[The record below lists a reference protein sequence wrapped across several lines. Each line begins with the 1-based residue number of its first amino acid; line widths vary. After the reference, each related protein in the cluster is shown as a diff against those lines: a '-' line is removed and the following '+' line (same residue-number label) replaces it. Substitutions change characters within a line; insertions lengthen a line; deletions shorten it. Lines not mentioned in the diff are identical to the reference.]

1 MPLPTVTATTQHRFD
16 LLPELYRE
24 ADRVEP
30 SGGGWPLLRFLALL
44 GDQAGDIEVLLD
56 RFAYVPLEDGG
67 APGDTSDL
75 VDPTTADA
83 AWLAWLAQQIGID
96 PGDRTVAELR
106 AAIADASTGWRAGS
120 QAAVRSEVQTQLT
133 GAKHVGIWDHWE
145 NDEWRVAIGTRHV
158 ETADEAAVL
167 VAANRTKPAGVQFE
181 HVWGVGTWADFEAA
195 GGTWADF
202 ENPAGPWDTTWDAYE
217 DVI

>member
-1 MPLPTVTATTQHRFD
+1 VGVTLPTVTSTTQHRFD

-106 AAIADASTGWRAGS
+106 AAIANASTGWRAGS

-133 GAKHVGIWDHWE
+133 GTKTVAIWDHYGGPWT
-145 NDEWRVAIGTRHV
+145 VAIGTRTD
-158 ETADEAAVL
+158 ETADAAAVL
-167 VAANRTKPAGVQFE
+167 VAAGRTKPAGVGFV
-181 HVWGVGTWADFEAA
+181 HRDGVQTYEGANALHPTYLSRA
-195 GGTWADF
+195 GLT
-202 ENPAGPWDTTWDAYE
+202 YE
-217 DVI
+217 TVINGG